1 MLLINLL
8 LLISAPNDM
17 ARDGLFTGF
26 NDSAIESYG
35 IKMIHDESNAHMY
48 VVSEN
53 SDSSPSP
60 IESDEY
66 FHDKSTLDD
75 HLLITTSNLD
85 ISILP
90 RPIFSGN
97 PTLNSERGSVPDND
111 PTTVFG
117 TEYDHPYPEDVILIN
132 RPLDTQRWIPSFRME
147 GFSQLGLLATTPF
160 SADATYSQIHI
171 ESQIENPVFVSSSDW
186 VDELPQNESHQI
198 DRHKVFRSIDHS
210 GWSNDQG
217 MSRREMRSDSH
228 IDIGKDNSGPPGEIS
243 GLVATSGGPDR
254 INISWVAP
262 TNTGGSGF
270 SITGY
275 RIQIIKGSEAIPVN
289 RDLNQTSTS
298 YTDTGLDEN
307 VRYCYNIAALNDDT
321 NVDDP
326 SQHVG
331 PFLIEPV
338 CTTTTKVAPGVPTA
352 TTATA
357 GGPSSIVL
365 NWTAPLNNGGDAIT
379 GYKIEVSSNG
389 TTGWRDLEDDTE
401 STSTTFTHT
410 GLSAETRQYYRVSAI
425 NTIGTGSP
433 SQVFNAT
440 TTTATAPDA
449 PTELSA
455 TAQGGTRIT
464 LSWSAPT
471 NTGGA
476 SISGYKIEVSPNGN
490 SNSWTDL
497 ETNTGSTET
506 SYNHDGLMISTT
518 RHYRVSAINSQGTST
533 ASAPASA
540 TTTNVVNFPDA
551 PTSLA
556 ATVNGLTVTL
566 SWTAPD
572 NTGGEALDGYIIW
585 TAIGDGPLEI
595 VEQNTGS
602 LATTYT
608 HTGLL
613 ASTQYSY
620 RVGAVNSR
628 GTSVPS
634 DEVTVTTAG
643 ISVPGNPT
651 SLTATP
657 VGASIINLSWAAPAS
672 NGGAEISGYKI
683 EVSPNENSDW
693 EDLEGNTGS
702 TQTSYS
708 HTGLDQ
714 VTLLYY
720 RVSAINSVGT
730 SGTSNVASAV
740 TDLATVPGAPTN
752 LSATAGG
759 ASSITLSWTA
769 PSNTGGVALSGYK
782 IEASPNGNSG
792 WTDVESNTGST
803 STSHTHNGLTASTT
817 YHYRVSAINSVG
829 TGAASTTASATT
841 TSATVPGAP
850 TNLSATAGGASSITL
865 SWTAPSN
872 TGGVALS
879 GYKIEASPN
888 GNSGWTDVESNTGS
902 TSTSHTHN
910 GLTASTTYHYRVSA
924 INSVGTG
931 AASTTASATT
941 TSATVPGAP
950 TNLSATAGG
959 ASSITLSWTAPSN
972 TGGVALSGYKIE
984 ASPNGNSG
992 WTDVES
998 NTGSTGTSYP
1008 HNGLTASTTYH
1019 YRVSAINSVGTG
1031 ATSTTASA
1039 TTTSATVPGAP
1050 TGLSADPGGATSITL
1065 SWTAPTNT
1073 GGVVI
1078 SGYQIEFSLNG
1089 TSGWTDV
1096 ESNTGSTG
1104 TSYPHNGLTA
1114 STTYH
1119 YRVSAINS
1127 VGTGSA
1133 STTANATTDAMNA
1146 TRPQPPAS
1154 LSATATGRSS
1164 INLSWTAPSDNG
1176 GSSIS
1181 AYQIEVSLDGTS
1193 GWTSLVENTGSTSTS
1208 YEHAGLTASST
1219 RHYRVS
1225 ARNSIGLSDPSNI
1238 ISATTDPL
1246 SAPNVPSVLS
1256 ATAVGGTI
1264 INLAWTAPSDDGGVE
1279 ISGYKIEVSPDGTSS
1294 WTDLVDNTNSA
1305 AVSYSHTGLIAGT
1318 TRYYRVSA
1326 INSVGTSSPSNVANA
1341 TTESETAPS
1350 APTGLS
1356 ATALGPT
1363 SISLSWTAPLDDG
1376 GTDITAYLIEV
1387 SLNGTSGWTS
1397 LVGNTGTTETSY
1409 THTGLTAL
1417 TTQYYR
1423 VSAINSGGTGSAS
1436 NIASATTSSPTV
1448 ADAPSSLTATS
1459 TGTTTINLSWT
1470 APIDDGGS
1478 AISGYRIEL
1487 SSDGTASSWSNLIS
1501 NTSSQ
1506 LTSYTD
1512 NTLQPDM
1519 TRYYRISAINSVGVS
1534 SPSNT
1539 AFATTSDSSNLN
1551 FSGSV
1556 NNQFYPVGLPIKDLI
1571 LPMVT
1576 GGTPPY
1582 SYTYT
1587 VNSGTDLPAELK
1599 FDPATRTI
1607 SGTPSEITEAKTL
1620 IFTVTDAEG
1629 DTATLQFSIT
1639 VYKISFEMMVDD
1651 QIYSRGQMIESLVLP
1666 KVSDG
1671 IDPIQYSLTPL
1682 DSLPVGLRFD
1692 LSARTVA
1699 GIPQQVASPVE
1710 FTFKAEDK
1718 NGAQDSLKFS
1728 IEVISPVHSQRETG
1742 LPQDF
1747 MVHANYPNPFVSST
1761 TLVLDLPH
1769 SAQILIDV
1777 IDITGRRIYS
1787 NPPITMTAGWDQQI
1801 ALNDLTLPAGHY
1813 FYRLTTTSLEGS
1825 SASSVHVGQFMSVQ

>member
-1 MLLINLL
+1 MWLINLL
-8 LLISAPNDM
+8 LLFSVPNDM
-17 ARDGLFTGF
+17 ARDGLFTEF
-26 NDSAIESYG
+26 NDSAIESKG
-35 IKMIHDESNAHMY
+35 LKMIHVESETHKN

-53 SDSSPSP
+53 FDSSPSP

-66 FHDKSTLDD
+66 FHDRFTFDD
-75 HLLITTSNLD
+75 HPLISSADLNIHLL
-85 ISILP
+85 P
-90 RPIFSGN
+90 PPIFSGN
-97 PTLNSERGSVPDND
+97 ATLNSEQGNVKERD
-111 PTTVFG
+111 PSLVFG
-117 TEYDHPYPEDVILIN
+117 TENDHPYPEDVILIN

-147 GFSQLGLLATTPF
+147 GFSQLGLLATTSF

-210 GWSNDQG
+210 GWRGNPEISGRENRSNSQ
-217 MSRREMRSDSH
+217 
-228 IDIGKDNSGPPGEIS
+228 IDIGKHNSGPPGEIS
-243 GLVATSGGPDR
+243 GLAATSGGPDR

-289 RDLNQTSTS
+289 RDLNQTSTT

-321 NVDDP
+321 DVDDP
-326 SQHVG
+326 NQHVG

-389 TTGWRDLEDDTE
+389 TSGWRDLEDDTE

-410 GLSAETRQYYRVSAI
+410 GLAAETRQYYRVSAI
-425 NTIGTGSP
+425 NTIGTGRP
-433 SQVFNAT
+433 SQVFNAR

-585 TAIGDGPLEI
+585 TAIGDGFLEI
-595 VEQNTGS
+595 LEQNTGS

-651 SLTATP
+651 SLTATA
-657 VGASIINLSWAAPAS
+657 VGASIINLSWTAPAS

-714 VTLLYY
+714 VTFLYY

-730 SGTSNVASAV
+730 GGISNVASAV
-740 TDLATVPGAPTN
+740 TGLATVPDAPTN

-759 ASSITLSWTA
+759 ATSITLSWSA
-769 PSNTGGVALSGYK
+769 PSNTGGVAISGYK
-782 IEASPNGNSG
+782 IESSPNGTSG
-792 WTDVESNTGST
+792 WTDVESNMGST

-841 TSATVPGAP
+841 TAATVPDAP
-850 TNLSATAGGASSITL
+850 TNLSATAGGATSITL
-865 SWTAPSN
+865 SWSAPSN
-872 TGGVALS
+872 TGGVAIS
-879 GYKIEASPN
+879 GYKIESSP
-888 GNSGWTDVESNTGS
+888 
-902 TSTSHTHN
+902 
-910 GLTASTTYHYRVSA
+910 
-924 INSVGTG
+924 
-931 AASTTASATT
+931 
-941 TSATVPGAP
+941 
-950 TNLSATAGG
+950 
-959 ASSITLSWTAPSN
+959 
-972 TGGVALSGYKIE
+972 
-984 ASPNGNSG
+984 
-992 WTDVES
+992 
-998 NTGSTGTSYP
+998 
-1008 HNGLTASTTYH
+1008 
-1019 YRVSAINSVGTG
+1019 
-1031 ATSTTASA
+1031 
-1039 TTTSATVPGAP
+1039 
-1050 TGLSADPGGATSITL
+1050 
-1065 SWTAPTNT
+1065 
-1073 GGVVI
+1073 
-1078 SGYQIEFSLNG
+1078 NG

-1127 VGTGSA
+1127 VGTGVASSTASATTTAATVPDAPTNLSATAGGAISITLSWSAPTNTGGVAISGYQIEFSLNGTSGWTDVESNTGSTSTSHTHNGLTASTTYYYRVSAINSVGTGAASTTASATTTAATVPDAPTGLSATAGGASSITLSWTAPSNTGGLELSGYKIEASPNGTSGWIDVVANTGSTATGYTHSGLTASTTYHYRVSAINSVGTGSA
-1133 STTANATTDAMNA
+1133 STTANATTDTVNA
-1146 TRPQPPAS
+1146 TRPQPPTS

-1164 INLSWTAPSDNG
+1164 ITLSWAAPSDNG

-1181 AYQIEVSLDGTS
+1181 AYQIEVSLNGTS
-1193 GWTSLVENTGSTSTS
+1193 GWTSLVENTGSASTS
-1208 YEHAGLTASST
+1208 YEHTGLTASST

-1225 ARNSIGLSDPSNI
+1225 ARNSIGLSDPSDI

-1246 SAPNVPSVLS
+1246 SAPDAPTALS
-1256 ATAVGGTI
+1256 ATAASETI
-1264 INLAWTAPSDDGGVE
+1264 INLAWTAPADDGGDQ

-1294 WTDLVDNTNSA
+1294 WTNLVENTNSA
-1305 AVSYSHTGLIAGT
+1305 AVSYPHTGLIAGT
-1318 TRYYRVSA
+1318 TRYYRVSG

-1341 TTESETAPS
+1341 TTATMTAPD

-1363 SISLSWTAPLDDG
+1363 SISLSWTAPSNDG
-1376 GTDITAYLIEV
+1376 GADIIAYLIEV
-1387 SLNGTSGWTS
+1387 SASGTSGWTN
-1397 LVGNTGTTETSY
+1397 LVENTGTTVTSY
-1409 THTGLTAL
+1409 THTGLTAS

-1423 VSAINSGGTGSAS
+1423 VSAINSSGTSTAS
-1436 NIASATTSSPTV
+1436 SVASATTSSPTV
-1448 ADAPSSLTATS
+1448 AEAPSSLTATP

-1470 APIDDGGS
+1470 APLDDGGA
-1478 AISGYRIEL
+1478 AISGYRIEI
-1487 SSDGTASSWSNLIS
+1487 SADGTASSWSDLVS
-1501 NTSSQ
+1501 NTSSL
-1506 LTSYTD
+1506 LTTYTD
-1512 NTLQPDM
+1512 NTLQPSL
-1519 TRYYRISAINSVGVS
+1519 TRYYRVSAINSVGTS
-1534 SPSNT
+1534 IPSNT
-1539 AFATTSDSSNLN
+1539 ALATTNDPSNLS
-1551 FSGSV
+1551 FSSSV
-1556 NNQFYPVGLPIKDLI
+1556 TNQFYPVGLPIKDLI
-1571 LPMVT
+1571 LPMVS

-1582 SYTYT
+1582 SYGVTY
-1587 VNSGTDLPAELK
+1587 VTDLPAGLK

-1607 SGTPSEITEAKTL
+1607 SGTPSEITEAITL

-1629 DTATLQFSIT
+1629 DSVSLQFSIT
-1639 VYKISFEMMVDD
+1639 VYKISFEMMVDN
-1651 QIYSRGQMIESLVLP
+1651 QVYSRGQMIESLVLP
-1666 KVSDG
+1666 TVTGG

-1682 DSLPVGLRFD
+1682 DSLPVGLQFD
-1692 LSARTVA
+1692 RSIQTVS
-1699 GIPQQVASPVE
+1699 GIPVEIASPVE
-1710 FTFKAEDK
+1710 FTYKAEDK

-1728 IEVISPVHSQRETG
+1728 IEVISPVNSQRETG
-1742 LPQDF
+1742 LPQEF

-1769 SAQILIDV
+1769 SAQIQIDV

-1801 ALNDLTLPAGHY
+1801 ALKDLTLPAGHY
-1813 FYRLTTTSLEGS
+1813 FYRLTTSSHEGS
-1825 SASSVHVGQFMSVQ
+1825 STSVYVGQFMSIQ